1 VREDFP
7 FGNLAMAVHGVPAVF
22 YGLPSF
28 ALPYKRFVTEV
39 ICDRSRTFLGSDL
52 SYRLAVRLQGREV
65 VYDDRQ
71 DEDLARRA
79 AALAHSSLWR
89 WLSWLGDQLQD
100 AFGAVRRL
108 IRSRTPESSLHR
120 EMWGV
125 SPYKYRSEVRRQT
138 LQRAVEGLVIAK
150 VFERLFGKAIFPRF
164 ATVDCRR

>member
-1 VREDFP
+1 
-7 FGNLAMAVHGVPAVF
+7 MAVHGVPAVF
-22 YGLPSF
+22 YRLPSF
-28 ALPYKRFVTEV
+28 ALPYKRFVTDV
-39 ICDRSRTFLGSDL
+39 ICDRCRTFLGSDQ

-79 AALAHSSLWR
+79 AALAPSSVWR
-89 WLSWLGDQLQD
+89 WLSWLGDQMQD
-100 AFGAVRRL
+100 AFGELRRL